1 MTSIQIFDGSDTI
14 GGNKIYLEEN
24 GKGLLLDFGMNFKK
38 YGDFFQQ
45 FISPRSI
52 RGIYDL
58 IYLNLLPKLNIY
70 RKDLIPLDLDI
81 SSYPSLNVEAV
92 LLSHAHM
99 DHCGNI
105 GLLKPKYP
113 IIASPSTI
121 MFLKGMLDSASTYML
136 GSDVAYYSIKKSKE
150 DGRILETDRSKDIG
164 RNFICTENYSNSFND
179 FLSQT
184 TKSKK
189 KFDKGNLSLLND
201 FSSNFEIKA
210 YKVDHSI
217 YGATAYVI
225 SGDKTIAYTGDFRLH
240 GKLGSKSEEFI
251 KKAKEASILIIEGTR
266 AARKDVDESEELVFE
281 NCLVEAEDAK
291 GLIIADFTARN
302 FERLEMF
309 KKIAKKLGRMLIITS
324 KDAYLLDALEK
335 ANEHVNL
342 DNLTIYR
349 DLKQVNK
356 GWEKYLMN
364 DKGKIDYIDPVDIS
378 REPEK
383 YIVCFSLYDIKN
395 LLDINTQKGTYI
407 YSSSEAFEEESEFDF
422 IRLKRW
428 LEFFEFKVV
437 GFDVILEGD
446 KVKPTFEK
454 GFHAS
459 GHLSKS
465 DLIRTIEYI
474 DPDLLIPIHTDRP
487 DWFYANFDKT
497 LHIDPNRSYKL

>member
-1 MTSIQIFDGSDTI
+1 MASIQIFDGSDTI

-24 GKGLLLDFGMNFKK
+24 GKGILLDFGMNFKK

-58 IYLNLLPKLNIY
+58 IHLNLIPKLNIY
-70 RKDLIPLDLDI
+70 REDLIPKDLDT
-81 SSYPSLNVEAV
+81 STYPSLNVEAI

-105 GLLKPKYP
+105 GLLKPDYP

-121 MFLKGMLDSASTYML
+121 MLLKAMLDSASSSML
-136 GSDVAYYSIKKSKE
+136 GSSVAYYSIKISKK
-150 DGRILETDRSKDIG
+150 DGRILETDRSRDIG
-164 RNFICTENYSNSFND
+164 RDFICTENYSNTFSEF
-179 FLSQT
+179 FTKS

-189 KFDKGNLSLLND
+189 RFEEGNLSLLQD
-201 FSSNFEIKA
+201 FSSKFKIQAFE
-210 YKVDHSI
+210 VDHSI
-217 YGATAYVI
+217 YGATAYII
-225 SGDKTIAYTGDFRLH
+225 SGDTTLAYTGDFRLH
-240 GKLGSKSEEFI
+240 GKKRNKSEEFI
-251 KKAKEASILIIEGTR
+251 KKAKDASILIIEGTR
-266 AARKDVDESEELVFE
+266 AAREDDNESEEIVFE
-281 NCLVEAEDAK
+281 NCLLTAEDAK

-309 KKIAKKLGRMLIITS
+309 SKIAKKIGRTLVITS
-324 KDAYLLDALEK
+324 KDAYLLNALEK
-335 ANEHVNL
+335 ANEIDYL
-342 DNLTIYR
+342 KNLTVYG
-349 DLKQVNK
+349 DLKQVYK
-356 GWEKYLMN
+356 GWEKSIKHS
-364 DKGKIDYIDPVDIS
+364 DRKIEYIDPVDIS
-378 REPEK
+378 KEPEN
-383 YIVCFSLYDIKN
+383 YICCFSLYDVKN
-395 LLDINTQKGTYI
+395 LLDINTKKGIYI

-428 LEFFEFKVV
+428 LEYFEFKVI
-437 GFDVILEGD
+437 GFDVIMEGN

-474 DPDLLIPIHTDRP
+474 NPDILIPVHTDNP
-487 DWFYANFDKT
+487 EWFHQTFDNT
-497 LHIDPNRSYKL
+497 LHIEPNKSHKV